1 MTVRLSIEA
10 DLDYYLPEPADILL
24 QIEAA
29 ATPEQRLDH
38 QQLTIWSDFPIAAVA
53 GEDGIGQRSWVRV
66 ARLLQARYRAEVTI
80 DRAAVALDSYGATPP
95 RGLPGNVVAYL
106 LPSRYCPSD
115 RLEGFVRRRF
125 AGLEGGAMASAL
137 AHWVQNELTYQGG
150 MSNGTTTALDTFAS
164 RTGVCRDY
172 AHLLVSLARAAEIPA
187 RCVAAYAPGVDPPDF
202 HAVAELWLDGAWRL
216 VDATGM
222 STADEIAGVAVG
234 RDATDIAFMTVF
246 GNAFFQQQRVQVRRL
261 A

>member
-1 MTVRLSIEA
+1 MSVRLSIEV
-10 DLDYYLPEPADILL
+10 DLDYSLPEDADVLL

-29 ATPEQRLDH
+29 ATAEQVLHDPR
-38 QQLTIWSDFPIAAVA
+38 LTIWSDHPIAAVV
-53 GEDGIGQRSWVRV
+53 GENGIGQRSWVRI
-66 ARLLQARYRAEVTI
+66 AGRLQAQYRAEVTVT
-80 DRAAVALDSYGATPP
+80 RAPVSLASHGATPP
-95 RGLPGNVVAYL
+95 RGLPGETVAYL

-125 AGLEGGAMASAL
+125 AGLSGGTMAAAL
-137 AHWVQNELTYQGG
+137 ADWVHSELTYRPGI
-150 MSNGTTTALDTFAS
+150 SNGTTTALDTFAS
-164 RTGVCRDY
+164 RMGVCRDY
-172 AHLLVSLARAAEIPA
+172 SHLLVSLARAAEIPA

-222 STADEIAGVAVG
+222 AAAEELAGVAVG

-246 GNAFFQQQRVQVRRL
+246 GTCFLQEQRVSVIRVS
-261 A
+261 